1 MNVELTRPEALR
13 NDIRGRTEAG
23 GGRPARVWR
32 RSHTAGARTAGE
44 QGGRGIKVV
53 NLSGLPVL
61 DANDQR
67 IVGALLEK
75 QMTVR
80 LSCPLTA
87 IALRATS
94 HNRDPVLDLDLPT
107 VEQVAR

>member
-1 MNVELTRPEALR
+1 MTSGVVQKPVAV
-13 NDIRGRTEAG
+13 DPRGSGVGLVRLG
-23 GGRPARVWR
+23 PGRRASREDVG
-32 RSHTAGARTAGE
+32 S
-44 QGGRGIKVV
+44 KVV

-75 QMTVR
+75 QMTVPA
-80 LSCPLTA
+80 SCPLTA